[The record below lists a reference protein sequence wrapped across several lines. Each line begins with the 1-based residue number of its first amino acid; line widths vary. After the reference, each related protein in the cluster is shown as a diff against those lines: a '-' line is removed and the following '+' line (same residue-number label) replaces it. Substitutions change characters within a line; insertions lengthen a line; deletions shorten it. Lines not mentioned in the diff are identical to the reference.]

1 MSKGHMVKE
10 EPQQAGRHQLDSG
23 QRRALLGEDALQGK
37 RWLKNEAI
45 TEVQKTTNEENQ
57 KRLKLYVVFL
67 D

>member
-57 KRLKLYVVFL
+57 KGLKLYVVFL

>member
-37 RWLKNEAI
+37 RWLKNEAT
-45 TEVQKTTNEENQ
+45 TEVQKTTNEEN
-57 KRLKLYVVFL
+57 
-67 D
+67 